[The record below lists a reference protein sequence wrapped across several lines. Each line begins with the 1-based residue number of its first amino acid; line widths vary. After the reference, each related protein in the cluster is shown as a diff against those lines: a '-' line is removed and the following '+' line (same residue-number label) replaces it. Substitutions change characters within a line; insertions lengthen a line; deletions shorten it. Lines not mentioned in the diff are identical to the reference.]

1 MPASNYLVG
10 KLLDHKNGVAS
21 YTAPAT
27 RYLQLDTTKYG
38 ADGAGGVALTGTGA
52 ARQAITWGTQ
62 SGRQSANTALI
73 TFSNSA
79 PADWAGQTVKAW
91 SEWDA
96 PSGGNMLWYDDAS
109 TQLVIGTGSQVRV
122 PIGQLTEQFP
132 TT

>member
-27 RYLQLDTTKYG
+27 RSLQLDTTKYG
-38 ADGAGGVALTGTGA
+38 ADGAGGVA
-52 ARQAITWGTQ
+52 
-62 SGRQSANTALI
+62 
-73 TFSNSA
+73 
-79 PADWAGQTVKAW
+79 
-91 SEWDA
+91 
-96 PSGGNMLWYDDAS
+96 
-109 TQLVIGTGSQVRV
+109 VRV